1 MWLNSICNNRRN
13 YGVSLVNKI
22 SLEVCSQE
30 PYDFNRRR
38 FSLDFLF
45 NGCEYDKFIKMDGTF
60 SGVDTLGK
68 TTVVTLLNT
77 DIITIIESD
86 YEEVKILYD
95 KKCSDDYDS
104 YLAKERERSKAYEE
118 KQKQKK
124 EKQASAK
131 EIAERIAN
139 IRNIEAIEVEG
150 KSEETETQKRR
161 GFWYCLFHRKNEVS
175 K

>member
-1 MWLNSICNNRRN
+1 MCDSYYMPLMYHCPYHWYNEHIQLKA
-13 YGVSLVNKI
+13 KI
-22 SLEVCSQE
+22 LRGEQTLI
-30 PYDFNRRR
+30 
-38 FSLDFLF
+38 LDFLL
-45 NGCEYDKFIKMDGTF
+45 NGVEYDKFIKMDGTF

-124 EKQASAK
+124 EKQSSAK
-131 EIAERIAN
+131 EIASKIAN
-139 IRNIEAIEVEG
+139 TKNIEAIEVEG
-150 KSEETETQKRR
+150 KPEETETQKWR
-161 GFWYCLFHRKNEVS
+161 GFWYRLFHRKSEVR
-175 K
+175 

>member
-1 MWLNSICNNRRN
+1 MCDSYYMPLMYHCPYHWYNEHIQLKA
-13 YGVSLVNKI
+13 KI
-22 SLEVCSQE
+22 LRGEQTLI
-30 PYDFNRRR
+30 
-38 FSLDFLF
+38 LDFLL
-45 NGCEYDKFIKMDGTF
+45 NGVEYDKFIKMDGTF

-124 EKQASAK
+124 EKQSSAK
-131 EIAERIAN
+131 EITEE
-139 IRNIEAIEVEG
+139 EAIEVEG

-161 GFWYCLFHRKNEVS
+161 GFWYRLFHRKDEVS

>member
-1 MWLNSICNNRRN
+1 MYNSFYMPAMYRCRYHWYDEHIQ
-13 YGVSLVNKI
+13 LKAKI
-22 SLEVCSQE
+22 SRGEQTLI
-30 PYDFNRRR
+30 
-38 FSLDFLF
+38 LDFLL
-45 NGCEYDKFIKMDGTF
+45 NGDEYDKFIKMDGTF

-104 YLAKERERSKAYEE
+104 YL
-118 KQKQKK
+118 
-124 EKQASAK
+124 K
-131 EIAERIAN
+131 EIAAKEAK
-139 IRNIEAIEVEG
+139 EAIEVEG
-150 KSEETETQKRR
+150 KPEETETQKRR
-161 GFWYCLFHRKNEVS
+161 GFWYRLFHRKSEVL

>member
-1 MWLNSICNNRRN
+1 MYNGYYMPAMYHCRYHWYDEHIQLKA
-13 YGVSLVNKI
+13 KI
-22 SLEVCSQE
+22 SRGEQTLI
-30 PYDFNRRR
+30 
-38 FSLDFLF
+38 LDFLL
-45 NGCEYDKFIKMDGTF
+45 NGVEYDKFIKMDGTF

-124 EKQASAK
+124 EKQSSAK

-139 IRNIEAIEVEG
+139 IKNIEAIEVEG

-161 GFWYCLFHRKNEVS
+161 GFWYRLFHRKDEAS

>member
-1 MWLNSICNNRRN
+1 MCDSYYMPLMYYCPFHWYNEHIQLKA
-13 YGVSLVNKI
+13 KI
-22 SLEVCSQE
+22 LRGEQTLI
-30 PYDFNRRR
+30 
-38 FSLDFLF
+38 LDFLL
-45 NGCEYDKFIKMDGTF
+45 NGVEYDKFIKMDGTF

-118 KQKQKK
+118 KQKQEE
-124 EKQASAK
+124 EKQSSAK
-131 EIAERIAN
+131 EIAEEEE
-139 IRNIEAIEVEG
+139 EAIEVEG
-150 KSEETETQKRR
+150 KPEETETQKRR
-161 GFWYCLFHRKNEVS
+161 GFWYRLFHRKDEVS

>member
-1 MWLNSICNNRRN
+1 MCDSYYMPAMCRCRYHWYDEHIC
-13 YGVSLVNKI
+13 LKAKI
-22 SLEVCSQE
+22 SRGEQTLI
-30 PYDFNRRR
+30 
-38 FSLDFLF
+38 LDFLL
-45 NGCEYDKFIKMDGTF
+45 NGDEYDKFIKMDGTF

-104 YLAKERERSKAYEE
+104 YL
-118 KQKQKK
+118 
-124 EKQASAK
+124 K
-131 EIAERIAN
+131 EIAAKEAK
-139 IRNIEAIEVEG
+139 EAIEVEG
-150 KSEETETQKRR
+150 KPEETETQKRR
-161 GFWYCLFHRKNEVS
+161 GFWYRLFHRKNEVS